1 MSKKHAKTYFMV
13 HFHTNPPPSPN
24 GTGME
29 QNDTFPL
36 TLENKYV
43 LNLKS
48 YLYFFFPQCNLR
60 HANDAFQMLQK
71 GYETLTDPVSI
82 QIDCD
87 QRRYLQSGTAI

>member
-36 TLENKYV
+36 TLENKCV
-43 LNLKS
+43 LILKS
-48 YLYFFFPQCNLR
+48 YLYFFFLSVIY
-60 HANDAFQMLQK
+60 DMQMMHSKCYRKATKLWQ
-71 GYETLTDPVSI
+71 I
-82 QIDCD
+82 Q
-87 QRRYLQSGTAI
+87 